1 MDLKD
6 TIVVGVDGSEIGRRA
21 LRWALDEAAR
31 TGYQVRAITAWSAGA
46 SMQPG
51 MFDPKAAAEGA
62 EHMLAEEVRAVNADR
77 PEPMPVQQQVVE
89 GEAAKTLLAASTEA
103 ALLVLGSHGHSRLFQ
118 ALVGSVTAE
127 CVRHAACP
135 VVIIPPVTRAEPHGS
150 ATEGFNAPLF

>member
-21 LRWALDEAAR
+21 LSWALDEATR
-31 TGYQVRAITAWSAGA
+31 TGHQVRAVTAWSG
-46 SMQPG
+46 SMSAQPG
-51 MFDPKAAAEGA
+51 LFDPKAAAERA
-62 EHMLAEEVRAVNADR
+62 EHLLAEEVRAVNADR
-77 PEPMPVQQQVVE
+77 PVPVPVQQEVIE
-89 GEAAKTLLAASTEA
+89 GEPAKTLVAASTEA

-135 VVIIPPVTRAEPHGS
+135 VVIIPPVSRSEPHRPAADALSG
-150 ATEGFNAPLF
+150 PLY